1 VKKIVFK
8 NKEEMGK
15 AVAASAAE
23 KISRAIEN
31 KGEANIILATGTSQF
46 ETLKPLVS
54 YEEIDWSKV
63 RMFHLDE
70 YIGLGEEHP
79 ASFRKYLKERFV
91 EQVRT
96 LKAVHFI
103 DGDAEDLQAECRRLG
118 EIITAC
124 PIDVALVGIGENG
137 HLAFNDP
144 PADFETQEPFI
155 IVKLNET
162 CRKQQLGEGWF
173 ETIDDVPKSA
183 VSMSVRQIMK
193 SDCII
198 ASVSQ
203 RRKAQAVKSAIEGNV
218 SNMCPASILQ
228 EHPNCEVY
236 LDEEAASELST

>member
-1 VKKIVFK
+1 MKKIVFK

-15 AVAASAAE
+15 AAAASAAE

-124 PIDVALVGIGENG
+124 PIDIALVGIGENG

-173 ETIDDVPKSA
+173 ETIDDVPKWA

-198 ASVSQ
+198 ASVLQ

>member
-1 VKKIVFK
+1 
-8 NKEEMGK
+8 
-15 AVAASAAE
+15 
-23 KISRAIEN
+23 
-31 KGEANIILATGTSQF
+31 
-46 ETLKPLVS
+46 
-54 YEEIDWSKV
+54 
-63 RMFHLDE
+63 
-70 YIGLGEEHP
+70 
-79 ASFRKYLKERFV
+79 
-91 EQVRT
+91 
-96 LKAVHFI
+96 
-103 DGDAEDLQAECRRLG
+103 
-118 EIITAC
+118 
-124 PIDVALVGIGENG
+124 VGIGENG

-173 ETIDDVPKSA
+173 ETIDDVPKWA

-198 ASVSQ
+198 ASVLQ